1 MQLCPFLLTN
11 CPKFSP
17 ALADSMETREGWVVA
32 GPIVGSLVFIF
43 IVLGGA
49 ILLRRRRK
57 TRQDKRQEKT
67 EMNSNWTSQTTVT
80 EIL

>member
-1 MQLCPFLLTN
+1 
-11 CPKFSP
+11 
-17 ALADSMETREGWVVA
+17 METREAWVVA

-49 ILLRRRRK
+49 ILLWRRRK
-57 TRQDKRQEKT
+57 TRQDKRQEKI

-80 EIL
+80 ENL